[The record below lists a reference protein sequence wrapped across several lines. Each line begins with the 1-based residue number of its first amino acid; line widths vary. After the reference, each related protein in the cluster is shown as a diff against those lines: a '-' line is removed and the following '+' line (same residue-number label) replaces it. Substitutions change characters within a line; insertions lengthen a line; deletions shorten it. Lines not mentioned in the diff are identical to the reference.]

1 MLSADFPEEIMKEI
15 LTRLPV
21 KSLIRSKSVAKSW
34 SEQIANPSFIARQFE
49 LYDSVTGNS
58 RLRLIFRWHEKPCI
72 SLISDQEPIDVEVP
86 FPEKDDVS
94 FILVYGQCN
103 GIFCLYA
110 VYGDK
115 ARRFSLI
122 LWNPGTREVKVLPAS
137 HDHSKENI
145 CGFGIDPVTKDY
157 KVVRVGSL
165 IFEGRENPPVEVY
178 NLSTDYWR
186 TVDTVVPAYEL
197 GFPNCRAYLN
207 GFYHWI
213 IVDNND
219 RGILFFDFSKEL
231 FGRIK
236 LPPEIN
242 HVLDSIVVVIDKK
255 LACVVAPYN
264 FFCRGFDIWV
274 MNEYGV
280 ESSWS
285 KKFFVA
291 PLCLLNGILLG
302 LWGDDEILVDNRAPF
317 VLNTAL
323 APVMGLPLNPKAAAK
338 AEKILSRSLA
348 TLEKVWLNGNGSFL
362 LGSFKPSIVVLSPV
376 CEIMQLEVNG

>member
-1 MLSADFPEEIMKEI
+1 MLSADLPDEIMEEI

-21 KSLIRSKSVAKSW
+21 KSLIRFKSVAKSW
-34 SEQIANPSFIARQFE
+34 CEQIANPSFIARQFE
-49 LYDSVTGNS
+49 LYDSVTENS

-137 HDHSKENI
+137 HDHSI
-145 CGFGIDPVTKDY
+145 FGFGIDPVTKDY
-157 KVVRVGSL
+157 KVVRIGGL
-165 IFEGRENPPVEVY
+165 IFEGRENPSVEVY
-178 NLSTDYWR
+178 NLGTDSWR
-186 TVDTVVPAYEL
+186 TVDTVVPANEL

-213 IVDNND
+213 IVDYND

-231 FGRIK
+231 FGRIQ
-236 LPPEIN
+236 LPPEID
-242 HVLDSIVVVIDKK
+242 HVLDSIVDVIDEK

-264 FFCRGFDIWV
+264 FFYCGFEIWV

-291 PLCLLNGILLG
+291 PLCLQYGILLG
-302 LWGDDEILVDNRAPF
+302 FWGDDEILVDVKGQLVSYN
-317 VLNTAL
+317 LKNTQIRRFDEIRGIHKDFKVFDYMESL
-323 APVMGLPLNPKAAAK
+323 VPLN
-338 AEKILSRSLA
+338 I
-348 TLEKVWLNGNGSFL
+348 
-362 LGSFKPSIVVLSPV
+362 
-376 CEIMQLEVNG
+376 